1 MTFAGAC
8 SSACHVMA
16 NEVEQQIEIE
26 PSHRD
31 ECDGHGDHGHWR
43 DSNERVHARPNASTQ
58 GASQRSVA

>member
-1 MTFAGAC
+1 
-8 SSACHVMA
+8 MA

-58 GASQRSVA
+58 GAFQRSVA